1 MLVGTD
7 VIGRGLDVSAVDTVI
22 QVFPPAKELI
32 NYIHR
37 SGRTGRANAPGNHF
51 CTEESKVLTR
61 LTGLSI
67 LLYTQD
73 QSHIVHKLESKYGIP
88 FKVRLNCVPNTL
100 RLSVLQHQ
108 SPPTAEQLFQSAMG
122 TAEKVKYKRQYVPN
136 AHQQLIEEKAS
147 HSLPPE
153 ISRLAQIL
161 YQRYGSRALDAALI
175 ALVDRIPPQQS
186 TYALMSKM
194 QRKKQNEELR
204 YNRKVEHRAQQQ
216 EKEAKREQKAAR
228 LFKRLKS
235 LV

>member
-1 MLVGTD
+1 
-7 VIGRGLDVSAVDTVI
+7 
-22 QVFPPAKELI
+22 
-32 NYIHR
+32 
-37 SGRTGRANAPGNHF
+37 
-51 CTEESKVLTR
+51 
-61 LTGLSI
+61 
-67 LLYTQD
+67 
-73 QSHIVHKLESKYGIP
+73 
-88 FKVRLNCVPNTL
+88 
-100 RLSVLQHQ
+100 
-108 SPPTAEQLFQSAMG
+108 MG